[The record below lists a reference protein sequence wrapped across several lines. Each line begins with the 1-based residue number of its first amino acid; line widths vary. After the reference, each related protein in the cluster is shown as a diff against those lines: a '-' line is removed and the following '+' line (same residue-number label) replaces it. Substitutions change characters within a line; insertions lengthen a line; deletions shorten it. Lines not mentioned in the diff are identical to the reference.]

1 MHITS
6 LTLLPLLATSTLSAP
21 SLPKGKKVQW
31 MGHSFHFFLPEP
43 VASLAKEAGIVGHE
57 TVGIDRIGAS
67 LPCQHWN
74 RGGTGANDTNAVKD
88 VLKAGKADVLT
99 LSTREPA
106 PDECIP
112 KFAEL
117 GVRIPTIRT
126 ASGRGRKK

>member
-1 MHITS
+1 MHAVTT
-6 LTLLPLLATSTLSAP
+6 TLICISLLAATSVAAP
-21 SLPKGKKVQW
+21 SAPKGKKIQW

-43 VASLAKEAGIVGHE
+43 VAKLAAEAGIEGHV

-74 RGGTGANDTNAVKD
+74 KGGENGTNAVKD

-106 PDECIP
+106 PDQCIP
-112 KFAEL
+112 KFANL
-117 GVRIPTIRT
+117 AVRNFQLICDE
-126 ASGRGRKK
+126 

>member
-1 MHITS
+1 MHASVLS
-6 LTLLPLLATSTLSAP
+6 LITLLAATGVATSAV
-21 SLPKGKKVQW
+21 PKGKKVQW

-43 VASLAKEAGIVGHE
+43 VAKLAAEAGIEGHV

-74 RGGTGANDTNAVKD
+74 KGGENGTNAVKD

-106 PDECIP
+106 PDQCIP
-112 KFAEL
+112 KFANL
-117 GVRIPTIRT
+117 GVSEFLSL
-126 ASGRGRKK
+126 AAESG

>member
-1 MHITS
+1 MHITTLTFVS
-6 LTLLPLLATSTLSAP
+6 LLVATSAAAP
-21 SLPKGKKVQW
+21 TAPKGKKVQW

-43 VASLAKEAGIVGHE
+43 VAKLAAEAGIEGHV

-74 RGGTGANDTNAVKD
+74 KGGENGTNAVKD

-106 PDECIP
+106 PDQCIP
-112 KFAEL
+112 KFANL
-117 GVRIPTIRT
+117 AVRILKPM
-126 ASGRGRKK
+126 SVE

>member
-1 MHITS
+1 MHAGVLS
-6 LTLLPLLATSTLSAP
+6 LLAVLAATSTATSSA
-21 SLPKGKKVQW
+21 PKGKKVQW

-43 VASLAKEAGIVGHE
+43 VAKLAAEAGIEGHV
-57 TVGIDRIGAS
+57 TVGVDRIGAS

-74 RGGTGANDTNAVKD
+74 KGGGENGTNAVKD

-112 KFAEL
+112 KFANL
-117 GVRIPTIRT
+117 GVRKLTVP
-126 ASGRGRKK
+126 